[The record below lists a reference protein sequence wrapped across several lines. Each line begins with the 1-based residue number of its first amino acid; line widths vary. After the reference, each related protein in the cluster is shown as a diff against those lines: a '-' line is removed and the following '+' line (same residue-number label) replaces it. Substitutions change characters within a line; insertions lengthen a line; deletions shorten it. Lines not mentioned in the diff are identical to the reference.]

1 MTIVSYDTYIF
12 TDKIIN
18 ENWQSNNSLSNFFNK

>member
-1 MTIVSYDTYIF
+1 MAIVSYDTYIF